1 MKKINFILCCFLVC
15 CFCSIQEVVASDDGV
30 FTITDEATFDQCLK
44 TESVCRLMADMTL
57 SNAKDVTTDLV
68 IDLNGYALVADPSFQ
83 LKSGLISV
91 GRGGKL
97 TINDSKG
104 TGKISTGPDGNV
116 WAAIMM
122 LRNGTGSELAE
133 LVINGGTIEGYYYGV
148 VGNGNNH
155 NTKIT
160 INGGTIQGLNTED
173 SAGIYQPQRGELII
187 QNGTIIGGTGIE
199 IRSGDLTIQNGTIKA
214 IASNFVK
221 MVNGNGTTTNGV
233 GVAVAQH
240 TTKNPI
246 HVLISGGTVSGQYAF
261 YEWNPHNNNQDALN
275 QISLAISGGDFTG
288 LATGVHAVY
297 SQDFTGFI
305 SGGKFNTDVT
315 EYLSADSNVS
325 SIIKEDSISTFKQEN
340 KKSNSVLLFVIVFL
354 LSICIAIVVFCKKQ
368 KLFFFK

>member
-1 MKKINFILCCFLVC
+1 MKKINFIFCCFLIC
-15 CFCSIQEVVASDDGV
+15 CFCGIERVVASDDGV
-30 FTITDEATFDQCLK
+30 FAITDEVTFDQCLK
-44 TESVCRLMADMTL
+44 MESVCRLMADMIL
-57 SNAKDVTTDLV
+57 SSSKDVTTDLV
-68 IDLNGYALVADPSFQ
+68 IDLNGHALVADPSFQ

-116 WAAIMM
+116 WAAVMM
-122 LRNGTGSELAE
+122 LRNGSGNELAE
-133 LVINGGTIEGYYYGV
+133 LVVNGGTIEGYYYGI

-160 INGGTIQGLNTED
+160 INGGTIQGLNKED

-199 IRSGDLTIQNGTIKA
+199 IRSGDLTIHNGTVKA

-246 HVLISGGTVSGQYAF
+246 HVLISGGTISGQYAF

-275 QISLAISGGDFTG
+275 QINLAISGGDFTG

-315 EYLSADSNVS
+315 EYLSADSNVT
-325 SIIKEDSISTFKQEN
+325 SIVEEDSVSTFQQAKN
-340 KKSNSVLLFVIVFL
+340 KKSGGFILFLIGLGSCGCGFLVWNKRKVIFR
-354 LSICIAIVVFCKKQ
+354 
-368 KLFFFK
+368 